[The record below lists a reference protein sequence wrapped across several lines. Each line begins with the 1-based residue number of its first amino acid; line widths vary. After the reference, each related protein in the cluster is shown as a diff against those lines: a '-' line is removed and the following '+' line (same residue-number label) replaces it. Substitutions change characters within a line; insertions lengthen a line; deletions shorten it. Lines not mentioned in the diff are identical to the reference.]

1 MTMIF
6 LGIMWL
12 TDLVGGITGANVSH
26 MIDQLNMCYYIFA
39 DHPLL
44 NASLFTGVLLI
55 LAAILFSKLEQEIKG
70 GAK

>member
-6 LGIMWL
+6 LAIMYIV
-12 TDLVGGITGANVSH
+12 DLVGGITGANVSH
-26 MIDQLNMCYYIFA
+26 MIDQLNMCYYIFV

-55 LAAILFSKLEQEIKG
+55 IAAILFSKLEQEIKG

>member
-1 MTMIF
+1 MTMIL
-6 LGIMWL
+6 LGVMYVI
-12 TDLVGGITGANVSH
+12 DVFGAVTQINVSYA
-26 MIDQLNMCYYIFA
+26 IDQLNICYYIFA

-55 LAAILFSKLEQEIKG
+55 LAAVLFSKLEQEIKG

>member
-12 TDLVGGITGANVSH
+12 VDTVGYITGANVSN

-55 LAAILFSKLEQEIKG
+55 IAAILFSKLEQEIKG

>member
-12 TDLVGGITGANVSH
+12 VDVVGGLTGANVSH

-55 LAAILFSKLEQEIKG
+55 IAAILFSKLEQEIKG